1 MNTHDARD
9 IPPTVKRILLK
20 LLLQDDPTVRDNP
33 NVMKLSEN
41 VNKTNREQFNILFYE
56 SGIEQNLMKIFEKPE
71 LVY

>member
-20 LLLQDDPTVRDNP
+20 LLLKDSTIRDNP